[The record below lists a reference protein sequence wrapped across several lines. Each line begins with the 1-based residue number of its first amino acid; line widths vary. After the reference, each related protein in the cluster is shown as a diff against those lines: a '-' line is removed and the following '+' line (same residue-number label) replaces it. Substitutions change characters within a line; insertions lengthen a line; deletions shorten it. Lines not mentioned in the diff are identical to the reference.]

1 MLDSL
6 ENELDISAQK
16 IKNLEKEV
24 ADMQNVIYSLSE
36 SLKETQRYL
45 VKLAHNQS
53 EVTKRISQWPYIVV
67 ERSEG
72 E

>member
-1 MLDSL
+1 
-6 ENELDISAQK
+6 LDISAQK

-24 ADMQNVIYSLSE
+24 ADIQNIVYNLNE

-45 VKLAHNQS
+45 IKLAQNQK
-53 EVTKRISQWPYIVV
+53 EVTKRVSQWPYILV
-67 ERSEG
+67 EKNEG

>member
-1 MLDSL
+1 MIDSL

>member
-1 MLDSL
+1 MIDSL
-6 ENELDISAQK
+6 ENELDISTQK
-16 IKNLEKEV
+16 IKNLEKEI
-24 ADMQNVIYSLSE
+24 ADMQNVIYGLSE

>member
-1 MLDSL
+1 MIDSL
-6 ENELDISAQK
+6 ESDLDISTQK

-24 ADMQNVIYSLSE
+24 ADIQNVIYQLSE

-53 EVTKRISQWPYIVV
+53 ELTKRVSMWPYIVV
-67 ERSEG
+67 EKNEG